1 MLTPSNEING
11 PIEVSEDVHTVHP
24 LLAPPPAGLSEK
36 FSGRAE
42 RPPDVLWGVE
52 VYSGSLKRLL
62 SKAGGVLFPRWK
74 RGEAAAGRAVPV
86 RAEGVS
92 SCTIGR

>member
-1 MLTPSNEING
+1 MLTPSNEISG

-24 LLAPPPAGLSEK
+24 LLAPPAGLSEK

-52 VYSGSLKRLL
+52 VYSGFLKRLL
-62 SKAGGVLFPRWK
+62 SDPRGVLFAQRK
-74 RGEAAAGRAVPV
+74 RGEAAAGRPIPCEPRECHHAP
-86 RAEGVS
+86 
-92 SCTIGR
+92 